1 MDKTNRYH
9 ARNAWQADGN
19 CCLNAAFCAAHVVS
33 VSEELNIWKTV
44 HVYKIL
50 LHISFRL
57 STVLICTS

>member
-33 VSEELNIWKTV
+33 VSEELNIWKTA
-44 HVYKIL
+44 
-50 LHISFRL
+50 S
-57 STVLICTS
+57 CTCV